1 VGDVEDNP
9 VRILELALEI
19 LLLRII
25 AEIEEE
31 GAAGRFDPFLGG
43 GEIVDLE
50 AEMMSADEVLR
61 VLKARAPLTKSS
73 SAVQG

>member
-1 VGDVEDNP
+1 MGDVEDNP
-9 VRILELALEI
+9 VWILELALKI
-19 LLLRII
+19 LLLRIV
-25 AEIEEE
+25 AEIEKE
-31 GAAGRFDPFLGG
+31 ATTRRFDPLLSGRQ
-43 GEIVDLE
+43 IIDLE